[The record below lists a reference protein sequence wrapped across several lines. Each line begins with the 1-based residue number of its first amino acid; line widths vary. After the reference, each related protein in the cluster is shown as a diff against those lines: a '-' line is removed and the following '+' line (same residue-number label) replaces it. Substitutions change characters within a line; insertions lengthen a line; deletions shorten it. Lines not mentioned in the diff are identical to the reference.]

1 MNIRH
6 TYLSTEGLIGDASQL
21 VIVEELSKL
30 QQSLYAKESL
40 YNQIIKQIGFPK
52 KQLPIKGIY
61 LWGNVGRGKTF
72 LMDLFFKTLD
82 IKKKKRI
89 HFHRMMSEVHA
100 HLQKVNNIEDPII
113 KIVKS
118 MAKNTRVLCF
128 DEFFVRDIGD
138 AMILGKLLDGF
149 FMHGITLVTTS
160 NIIPSELY
168 KDGLQR
174 EQFLPAIKLLEQNTD
189 IIQIKDGPDYRLR
202 LLENAGTFFLAKHKE
217 THKKIE
223 QYCNKMVTNGNQ
235 NNKKLEILGRQIQ
248 TICLGQGVVWFAFK
262 DICHNPRGTQDYIEI
277 ARQFQTVIISDLPIF
292 TEDEN
297 NLTRRFISL
306 VDEFYDHRVN
316 LILSA
321 EENIENI
328 YQGKKLHSEFKRTT
342 SRLIEM
348 QSLEY
353 LGLAHLS

>member
-6 TYLSTEGLIGDASQL
+6 TYLSTESLIRDASQL
-21 VIVEELSKL
+21 DIVEKLSNL
-30 QQSLYAKESL
+30 QQSLYATENL
-40 YNQIIKQIGFPK
+40 YNQIIRQIGFPK

-72 LMDLFFKTLD
+72 LMDLFFETLD
-82 IKKKKRI
+82 IKKKKRV

-100 HLQKVNNIEDPII
+100 RLQKFKNIEDPII

-118 MAKNTRVLCF
+118 MAKDTRVLCF

-149 FMHGITLVTTS
+149 FMHGITLITTS
-160 NIIPSELY
+160 NISPSELY

-202 LLENAGTFFLAKHKE
+202 LLENAGTFFLAKHE
-217 THKKIE
+217 GTQQKIE
-223 QYCNKMVTNGNQ
+223 QYCSKMAINSNQ
-235 NNKKLEILGRQIQ
+235 NNKTLEILGRQIQ
-248 TICLGQGVVWFAFK
+248 TICLGQGIVWFAFK
-262 DICHNPRGTQDYIEI
+262 DICQNPRGTLDYIEI

-292 TEDEN
+292 TEDKD
-297 NLTRRFISL
+297 NLARRFISL
-306 VDEFYDHRVN
+306 VDEFYDHKVN

-328 YQGKKLHSEFKRTT
+328 YKGIKLHSEFKRTA

>member
-149 FMHGITLVTTS
+149 FMHGITLITTS
-160 NIIPSELY
+160 NISPSELY

-202 LLENAGTFFLAKHKE
+202 LLENAGTFFLTKNE
-217 THKKIE
+217 GTHKKIE
-223 QYCNKMVTNGNQ
+223 QYCSKMAITSNQ
-235 NNKKLEILGRQIQ
+235 NNKTLEMVMSTSIGKNKYLFQQILVMVTRI
-248 TICLGQGVVWFAFK
+248 
-262 DICHNPRGTQDYIEI
+262 
-277 ARQFQTVIISDLPIF
+277 VIISIILWSNFFIFANLFNLELDLNKLTAIIAF
-292 TEDEN
+292 GI
-297 NLTRRFISL
+297 NLP
-306 VDEFYDHRVN
+306 
-316 LILSA
+316 LIIVSV
-321 EENIENI
+321 I
-328 YQGKKLHSEFKRTT
+328 
-342 SRLIEM
+342 
-348 QSLEY
+348 
-353 LGLAHLS
+353 

>member
-6 TYLSTEGLIGDASQL
+6 TYLSTEGIIGDASQL

-297 NLTRRFISL
+297 NLARRFISL
-306 VDEFYDHRVN
+306 VDEFYDHKVN

-328 YQGKKLHSEFKRTT
+328 YKGKKLHSEFKRTT

>member
-72 LMDLFFKTLD
+72 LMDLFFNTLD

-223 QYCNKMVTNGNQ
+223 QYCNNMVTNGNQ

-297 NLTRRFISL
+297 NLARRFISL

>member
-297 NLTRRFISL
+297 NLARRFISL

-328 YQGKKLHSEFKRTT
+328 YQGKKLHSEFKRTI

>member
-72 LMDLFFKTLD
+72 LMDLFFNTLD

-297 NLTRRFISL
+297 NLARRFISL

-328 YQGKKLHSEFKRTT
+328 YQGKKLHSEFKRTI